1 MSNRWCNKLLL
12 ALIIGLLACGSSG
25 KLSKVPGEDQAVF
38 TLLDQINK
46 GEVKGYEAKEML
58 KTSYSIAKSNHL
70 RQIDALSAYPSGE
83 NFEKMMARYQ
93 LLNNLSKAIES
104 SPVAAGW
111 VDEPFYDREI
121 EAMRNQ
127 AADAYYKQAIVFM
140 GYNQRSYAAQA
151 YDLFQRVNR
160 LSPGYKDVISMMR
173 MAEESA
179 ILKVM
184 VNPINY
190 HSFSFQY
197 WGMQQDLLQRELV
210 RELRTWSNSNFVRFF
225 TDQEAFMNRIHP
237 DRVVDVRWTDIFI
250 QPVNRQTFTRTL
262 SKQIKTG
269 ETKSIPA
276 KPIYKTVY
284 ATLQITRL
292 TLQAHGN
299 LECRVTEAGSMRP
312 LMWDNFPSQY
322 SWLHEYATFTGD
334 QQALGPDDWRL
345 VQANGNVQAPNRAI
359 VYQQLYQQSFP
370 ALVQRIRTVN
380 WQ

>member
-1 MSNRWCNKLLL
+1 MKRAYTYIWMI
-12 ALIIGLLACGSSG
+12 ALFCGIGSCGSSG
-25 KLSKVPGEDQAVF
+25 KVARMPGEDQAVF

-46 GEVKGYEAKEML
+46 GEIKGNDAKEML
-58 KTSYSIAKSNHL
+58 KSSYSIAKMNHL

-83 NFEKMMARYQ
+83 NFEKMMERYK
-93 LLNNLSKAIES
+93 LLNNLAKAIET
-104 SPVAAGW
+104 SPMAAGW
-111 VDEPFYDREI
+111 VEETFYDREV
-121 EAMRNQ
+121 ESMRYQ
-127 AADAYYKQAIVFM
+127 AADAYYKQAMVFM

-151 YDLFQRVNR
+151 FDLLQRVNR
-160 LSPGYKDVISMMR
+160 ISPGYKDVISMMR
-173 MAEESA
+173 MAEENA

-250 QPVNRQTFTRTL
+250 QPVNRQTFTRTV

-284 ATLQITRL
+284 ATLQITRFM
-292 TLQAHGN
+292 LQAHGN

-322 SWLHEYATFTGD
+322 NWVHEFATFTGD